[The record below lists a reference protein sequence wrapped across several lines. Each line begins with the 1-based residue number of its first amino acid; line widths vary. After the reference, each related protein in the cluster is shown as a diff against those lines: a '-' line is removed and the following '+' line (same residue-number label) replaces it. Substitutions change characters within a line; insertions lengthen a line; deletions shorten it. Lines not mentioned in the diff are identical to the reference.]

1 MPKGNLIDLTGQR
14 FGRLVALRLS
24 EKRVDKEP
32 MWDCQ
37 CDCGNVVTVRGKC
50 LRRGETKS
58 CGCYGREVSSK
69 HGKEMLTKH
78 GWYGTRPYKI
88 WCMMKARCTNQNA
101 PNYKLYGGRGI
112 TICDE
117 WIDDPKAFCE
127 WAVANGYK
135 DNLTIDRID
144 TNGNYE
150 PSNCRW
156 VTNIQQQ
163 RNKRNNVT
171 LTYNGETKCITEWAE
186 MYGITR
192 SKIYQR
198 IRSGWSDP
206 EEILF
211 GRKKGVC
218 TV

>member
-1 MPKGNLIDLTGQR
+1 MPKGNPIDLTGQR
-14 FGRLVALRLS
+14 FGRLTVLEVS
-24 EKRVDKEP
+24 PKRARREL
-32 MWDCQ
+32 MWVCQ

-50 LRRGETKS
+50 LRKGETKS
-58 CGCYGREVSSK
+58 CGCYNKEVSSK
-69 HGKEMLTKH
+69 RNKVLATKH
-78 GWYGTRPYKI
+78 GWYGTRLYRI
-88 WCMMKARCTNQNA
+88 YRRMKDRCTN
-101 PNYKLYGGRGI
+101 PNVPMYHHYGGRGI
-112 TICDE
+112 TVCDE
-117 WIDDPKAFCE
+117 WMNDPKAFCE
-127 WAVANGYK
+127 WAMANGYE

-186 MYGITR
+186 MYGIAR